1 MSSQSVNFIDAE
13 NPVLCTKR
21 DLILKRFGFFFF
33 DEYFKDERFIK
44 MKNYFMH
51 LYPTS
56 NQNNNYNGFEKQ
68 MKINYPSILK
78 NFSNCNNYYPR
89 LIIRPDTGFF
99 KNNYLNKS
107 HEYLEIN
114 KENKKKNEEKK
125 ENDDIDVFN
134 YITNEDENKI
144 MHLEYGHGLLNQI
157 NYNLLSAGNIKENLR
172 TFGIFE
178 CEYISNRNTIQGSI
192 ILIKNFLIF
201 QTNKSFDYSLYES
214 NSKYTISS
222 RKEEINQKE
231 KQIIILI
238 KEIEQIILRNFLFFN
253 QAIEIFLYNGKSYFF
268 NLYQQTECI
277 DLVKKIKE
285 QFEAYYTNKEIFE
298 IIENSIDYFSKK
310 KYCNS
315 WLDGKI
321 STLDYLLLINKYS
334 GRSYNDLTQYLIIPW
349 LLNNYS
355 DITNTNNYRKMNLS
369 MAIQDQENLEMVKQ
383 NYDKDKDLIKRSH
396 FQYHYSNSSYISLYL
411 LRLNPF
417 TYNQIRQNGHFDSPD
432 RQIESMQDMCIVFR
446 DFKETSELI
455 PEYFFMVE
463 CFLNLNFNF
472 FGKKSIKSSKE
483 SIVNNMKLN
492 YDFSS
497 LLDLILFHQS
507 FINSNEITGNVNK
520 WIDNIF
526 GENQMTTKKNVI
538 NSYPTYCYEKNVKEE
553 IEYRKWQLSE
563 YPNEDTEAQLIKV
576 KNLIREIREKT
587 DYAYLFGQCPPQL
600 FQKAHPIF
608 SFFKKSKKISTNY
621 EENYLK
627 NDGFITIPDKQV
639 LYLGYKNGNANM
651 FVLTMDEIIVYN
663 KMFKQVQKFDI
674 NIINQPYHINI
685 DDHNLFLKF
694 LYKNILFEIED
705 CKIFFIGGYIDNSF
719 KIYYK
724 DKEKEKE
731 KDNSGK
737 ETNILNI
744 MTESQIT
751 CMYNIEGKN
760 IFFTGDKN
768 GKITKWKYDLL
779 YKNKKEEINF
789 FRMSSVISV
798 DQVSSIIGHKS
809 FVQFINA
816 NTNLNIIISSSND
829 GFIFIRKMYDY
840 ELLNIIKYNYLKRS
854 LLDVFFDKHI
864 IITTFYN
871 IAKDKNKKVKIN
883 TYSVNGIKLSG
894 MEQNISLPGILKSK
908 TDEILLFIDSTIY
921 KFKITFKDFNDIFA
935 QLNEKKI
942 NENNGD
948 NPTVRFINEI
958 NQNVPVSFHYDFT
971 FNFLLCLLP
980 NGKLYRIYL
989 KS

>member
-1 MSSQSVNFIDAE
+1 
-13 NPVLCTKR
+13 
-21 DLILKRFGFFFF
+21 
-33 DEYFKDERFIK
+33 
-44 MKNYFMH
+44 
-51 LYPTS
+51 
-56 NQNNNYNGFEKQ
+56 
-68 MKINYPSILK
+68 
-78 NFSNCNNYYPR
+78 
-89 LIIRPDTGFF
+89 
-99 KNNYLNKS
+99 
-107 HEYLEIN
+107 
-114 KENKKKNEEKK
+114 
-125 ENDDIDVFN
+125 
-134 YITNEDENKI
+134 
-144 MHLEYGHGLLNQI
+144 
-157 NYNLLSAGNIKENLR
+157 
-172 TFGIFE
+172 
-178 CEYISNRNTIQGSI
+178 
-192 ILIKNFLIF
+192 
-201 QTNKSFDYSLYES
+201 
-214 NSKYTISS
+214 
-222 RKEEINQKE
+222 
-231 KQIIILI
+231 
-238 KEIEQIILRNFLFFN
+238 
-253 QAIEIFLYNGKSYFF
+253 
-268 NLYQQTECI
+268 
-277 DLVKKIKE
+277 
-285 QFEAYYTNKEIFE
+285 
-298 IIENSIDYFSKK
+298 
-310 KYCNS
+310 
-315 WLDGKI
+315 
-321 STLDYLLLINKYS
+321 
-334 GRSYNDLTQYLIIPW
+334 
-349 LLNNYS
+349 
-355 DITNTNNYRKMNLS
+355 
-369 MAIQDQENLEMVKQ
+369 
-383 NYDKDKDLIKRSH
+383 
-396 FQYHYSNSSYISLYL
+396 
-411 LRLNPF
+411 
-417 TYNQIRQNGHFDSPD
+417 
-432 RQIESMQDMCIVFR
+432 MQDMCIVFR

-621 EENYLK
+621 EENYFK

-663 KMFKQVQKFDI
+663 KMFKQVQKFEI

-737 ETNILNI
+737 ETNYLNI

-798 DQVSSIIGHKS
+798 DQLS
-809 FVQFINA
+809 
-816 NTNLNIIISSSND
+816 
-829 GFIFIRKMYDY
+829 R
-840 ELLNIIKYNYLKRS
+840 YNW
-854 LLDVFFDKHI
+854 
-864 IITTFYN
+864 
-871 IAKDKNKKVKIN
+871 A
-883 TYSVNGIKLSG
+883 
-894 MEQNISLPGILKSK
+894 
-908 TDEILLFIDSTIY
+908 
-921 KFKITFKDFNDIFA
+921 
-935 QLNEKKI
+935 
-942 NENNGD
+942 
-948 NPTVRFINEI
+948 
-958 NQNVPVSFHYDFT
+958 
-971 FNFLLCLLP
+971 
-980 NGKLYRIYL
+980 
-989 KS
+989 